1 MMTPE
6 RTEKFKRVASKRQAN
21 LTVVLENVHD
31 LHNIGAVMRTCDSVG
46 IQEIFILN
54 TESHLTE
61 ERIHLAAKSSSGAR
75 KWVDVNFY
83 TKPKPCFE
91 HLRKKYEFVLC
102 THMAEDSKS
111 LYDLDLTTSV
121 ALLFGNEHAGVTK
134 ETLEL
139 CDGNFLIP
147 QVGMVQSL
155 NISVACAVS
164 IYEAKR
170 QRLAKGFYEENPT
183 MTKEEQAALY
193 DTYARRHELKIK
205 NKFAPRLND

>member
-1 MMTPE
+1 MMTPK

-21 LTVVLENVHD
+21 LTIVLENVHD

-61 ERIHLAAKSSSGAR
+61 ERIYLAAKSSSGAR

-83 TKPKPCFE
+83 TKSEPCFE
-91 HLRKKYEFVLC
+91 HLRKKYDFVLC

-121 ALLFGNEHAGVTK
+121 ALLFGNEHAGVTE
-134 ETLEL
+134 ETLKL

-170 QRLAKGFYEENPT
+170 QRLAKGFYDNNPT
-183 MTKEEQAALY
+183 MTEAEQENLY
-193 DTYARRHELKIK
+193 NEYARRHELKIK
-205 NKFAPRLND
+205 NKSVPRLND

>member
-6 RTEKFKRVASKRQAN
+6 RTEKFKKVASNRQGN

-46 IQEIFILN
+46 IKEIFILN

-83 TKPKPCFE
+83 TKPEPCFE
-91 HLRKKYEFVLC
+91 HLRRNYEAVFC
-102 THMAEDSKS
+102 THMAKDSKS
-111 LYDLDLTTSV
+111 LYELDLTSSV
-121 ALLFGNEHAGVTK
+121 ALLFGNEHAGVTE
-134 ETLEL
+134 ETLSL

-170 QRLAKGFYEENPT
+170 QRLAKGFYENNPT
-183 MTKEEQAALY
+183 LTEEEQFELFKNY
-193 DTYARRHELKIK
+193 ERRHEMKIK

>member
-1 MMTPE
+1 
-6 RTEKFKRVASKRQAN
+6 
-21 LTVVLENVHD
+21 
-31 LHNIGAVMRTCDSVG
+31 MRTCDSVG
-46 IQEIFILN
+46 IKEIFILN

-83 TKPKPCFE
+83 TKSKPCFE
-91 HLRKKYEFVLC
+91 HLRKNYDHVFC

-111 LYDLDLTTSV
+111 LYDLDLTASV
-121 ALLFGNEHAGVTK
+121 ALLFGNEHAGVTD
-134 ETLEL
+134 ETLKL

-170 QRLAKGFYEENPT
+170 QRLVKGFYEDNPT
-183 MTKEEQAALY
+183 MSKKEQEKLF